1 MAEQKSAMGISDFL
15 CTKINKKRVTL
26 FLLKG
31 MKGLK
36 KWEKLVKSINF

>member
-1 MAEQKSAMGISDFL
+1 MMAEQKSAMGISDFL
-15 CTKINKKRVTL
+15 CTKVNKKRVTL

-36 KWEKLVKSINF
+36 KWEN